1 MSLIKRSNLF
11 EDFVNDFFGYN
22 KPMRVPSIYARE
34 SDLGAVNVKE
44 NEKNYS
50 MDVFVPG
57 FQKQDINIELEND
70 IIKISAN
77 IEEKNEDYNR
87 KEFSRKSFV
96 RSFTIPEDADMEN
109 VSADLKDGI
118 LNITIN
124 KKSEQDIKTF
134 KKIDIK

>member
-1 MSLIKRSNLF
+1 MSLIKRNNLF
-11 EDFVNDFFGYN
+11 EDFVNDFFGY
-22 KPMRVPSIYARE
+22 KPMRVPSLYNRE

-44 NEKNYS
+44 NDKSYS

-57 FQKQDINIELEND
+57 FQKQDINIEVEKD

-87 KEFSRKSFV
+87 KEFSRKSFM

-118 LNITIN
+118 LNIIIN
-124 KKSEQDIKTF
+124 KKSEQDIKTL